1 MNIGLLQ
8 TNDLLMLSAR
18 ALMAAPMIRYGL
30 LKLLNISIFVE
41 NFATRRFMEFFAHG
55 IEAPL
60 WFAYSNAIFQT
71 CAGIFVLIGFKGRTA
86 AILLVGW
93 LVTLTYFAHPFWSMS
108 GGERI
113 FNESYFY
120 RNLAMIA
127 AFLMMFLFGPGT
139 LSVDE
144 LMRLKKD
151 PRAKSQI

>member
-1 MNIGLLQ
+1 MAFKTISV
-8 TNDLLMLSAR
+8 NDLLMSSAR
-18 ALMAAPMIRYGL
+18 VLMAAPMIRYGFA
-30 LKLLNISIFVE
+30 KLINIDIFIE
-41 NFATRRFMEFFAHG
+41 NFATRRFMDFFAHG

-71 CAGIFVLIGFKGRTA
+71 VAGVFVLLGFKSREA

-93 LVTLTYFAHPFWSMS
+93 LITLTYFGHPFWSMT

-127 AFLMMFLFGPGT
+127 AFLMLFLNGSGE
-139 LSVDE
+139 LSIDTY
-144 LMRLKKD
+144 LKNRK
-151 PRAKSQI
+151 K